1 MKLHYCSHTRSEI
14 SETEC
19 PQIILALKSRQEICA
34 CRECKRGQL
43 LISACPLKIPLYP
56 ENEIGMKSKRQSSGF
71 ATPATAELAQHNL
84 RQIARLEE
92 LLLFARSYF

>member
-1 MKLHYCSHTRSEI
+1 MQLHYCSHTKSEI

-19 PQIILALKSRQEICA
+19 PQIILALKSRQEICV

-43 LISACPLKIPLYP
+43 LISGCPLKIPVYAK
-56 ENEIGMKSKRQSSGF
+56 NEIRMKPERRASGVE
-71 ATPATAELAQHNL
+71 TPAAAEIARHNL

-92 LLLFARSYF
+92 LLLFSRSYF